1 MRKKT
6 LVISLKSNKKFF
18 SDIKKSMKALQSG
31 KSPKATHFEI
41 SFEDPK
47 DLNKFIK
54 NLPILMV
61 ILNQSPKTI
70 YELAKILGR
79 DVSNIRK
86 IVNFFEEMGAIK
98 IEEKKVSG
106 KTVKKPTVFY
116 DKIEFQLKAA

>member
-18 SDIKKSMKALQSG
+18 SDIKDSMKSIQAG
-31 KSPKATHFEI
+31 NVPKTTQYEI

-47 DLNKFIK
+47 ALNKFIK

-86 IVNFFEEMGAIK
+86 IVSFFEEMGAVK

-106 KTVKKPTVFY
+106 KTVKKPVVFY

>member
-1 MRKKT
+1 M
-6 LVISLKSNKKFF
+6 KSIQAGNV
-18 SDIKKSMKALQSG
+18 
-31 KSPKATHFEI
+31 PKITQYEI

-47 DLNKFIK
+47 ALNKFIK

-86 IVNFFEEMGAIK
+86 IVSFFEEMGAVK

-106 KTVKKPTVFY
+106 KTVKKPVVFY

>member
-1 MRKKT
+1 
-6 LVISLKSNKKFF
+6 
-18 SDIKKSMKALQSG
+18 MKNIQEG
-31 KSPKATHFEI
+31 KVAKATHFEI

-54 NLPILMV
+54 NLPILIV

-86 IVNFFEEMGAIK
+86 VVNFFEEMGAIK
-98 IEEKKVSG
+98 IEEKIVSG

>member
-1 MRKKT
+1 MIKKT
-6 LVISLKSNKKFF
+6 LVISLKSNRKFF
-18 SDIKKSMKALQSG
+18 SDLKESMKNIQL
-31 KSPKATHFEI
+31 KKVPKTTHYEI

-47 DLNKFIK
+47 ELNKFIK
-54 NLPILMV
+54 NLPVLMV

-70 YELAKILGR
+70 YELAKILDR

-86 IVNFFEEMGAIK
+86 VVNFFEEMGAIK

-106 KTVKKPTVFY
+106 KTVKRPIVFY